1 MISIEELNN
10 PYYTIS
16 HLLDYD
22 LDKLKSFRIT
32 NPKGKGLENYLKKNA
47 EATEKD
53 GLARTYII
61 SDTKENMPVAY
72 FTLQTGLITV
82 SRGLMKGFDV
92 ITGIELT
99 NFAVNDE
106 YREARDVVP
115 KLGAYLF
122 AMFVL
127 PLVREISKYVGAKFL
142 YIYALP
148 ENKLMEHYQ
157 TMGFQTIPGK
167 QAKYVYRHVK
177 PAYDQTCVF
186 MWQPIS

>member
-1 MISIEELNN
+1 MIRIEDLNT
-10 PYYTIS
+10 PFYRIS

-22 LDKLKSFRIT
+22 LDSLKAFRIT
-32 NPKGKGLENYLKKNA
+32 NPKGKGLEVFLKETA
-47 EATEKD
+47 EAYEED
-53 GLARTYII
+53 GISRTYII
-61 SDTKENMPVAY
+61 SDTKEDMPVAY

-82 SRGLMKGFDV
+82 SRGLFKGFDV

-99 NFAVNDE
+99 NFAVNDA
-106 YREARDVVP
+106 YREAQDVIP

-122 AMFVL
+122 VTFIL
-127 PLVREISKYVGAKFL
+127 PLVREISKYVGAKVL

-148 ENKLMEHYQ
+148 ENKLMGHYQ
-157 TMGFQTIPGK
+157 TIGFQMFPSK

-177 PAYDQTCVF
+177 PFYDQSCIF